1 MIDITTLIDNFVDV
15 KDNTLNISVTLSIP
29 EFSKVFNQTDKKR
42 GKQEL
47 TYVALLGSYKSE
59 INIKGLT
66 GSEAHIAVCKKV
78 GLPTDYKPTADVKAA
93 IKYYNKHYSFG
104 VIGILKELNRSFELT
119 RVSINMINSILY
131 NYQRAIKTK
140 LAGELTDEEV
150 TTLNNQIK
158 SIIDNT
164 SQIRNISGNLETDIS
179 NLKKIEAKVVTI
191 ETKSIT
197 PLGGGNVPKSAM
209 RTKN

>member
-1 MIDITTLIDNFVDV
+1 MIDIMTLVDNFVDV
-15 KDNTLNISVTLSIP
+15 KDNSLTISVSLSIP
-29 EFSKVFNQTDKKR
+29 EFSIIFNQANKEL

-47 TYVALLGSYKSE
+47 TYVALIGSYKSE

-66 GSEAHIAVCKKV
+66 GGEAHIASCKRV
-78 GLPTDYKPTADVKAA
+78 GLPIDYKPTEDVLSA
-93 IKYYNKHYSFG
+93 IKYYNKHYSYG

-131 NYQRAIKTK
+131 NYQRTIKSK

-164 SQIRNISGNLETDIS
+164 SQIRNISGSLESDIT
-179 NLKKIEAKVVTI
+179 NLKKIEAKVVSI
-191 ETKSIT
+191 EKKSVT
-197 PLGGGNVPKSAM
+197 PLGGGSVPKSAM